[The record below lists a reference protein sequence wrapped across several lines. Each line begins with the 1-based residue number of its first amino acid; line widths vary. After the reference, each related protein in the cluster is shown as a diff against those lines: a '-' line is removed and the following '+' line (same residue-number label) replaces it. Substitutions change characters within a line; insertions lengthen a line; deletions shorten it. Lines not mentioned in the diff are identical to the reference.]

1 MRALA
6 FNHCILSSILG
17 TCVICGF
24 SSLVFSPASNFC
36 FSVRVLRT
44 FPCGNFC
51 CMCMIMWHSYLND
64 MEILETK
71 PFISKGFELDTTLS

>member
-6 FNHCILSSILG
+6 FNHCIPSSILR

-24 SSLVFSPASNFC
+24 SSLVFPLLQIFVFLSE
-36 FSVRVLRT
+36 FSGL
-44 FPCGNFC
+44 FPVGIC
-51 CMCMIMWHSYLND
+51 CMCMITWHSYLND

-71 PFISKGFELDTTLS
+71 PFIPKGFELDSTLS